1 MHDSPQNCGSSPHVA
16 FIPVDSTLG
25 FCWTSGEGGGMT
37 VRREV
42 VKIVLGAV
50 VLAPSGIAVLTIDTP
65 KGQAS
70 SSSMAP
76 LPDPGTYI
84 VDPAH
89 TFAYF
94 GAMHHIVG
102 LVRGRFDKV
111 TGTIS
116 AAKEPADCAVDISID
131 TASIDT
137 QVAKRDEDLRG
148 PDFFDVKN
156 FPAMTYRGRGIRK
169 SADDAWVM
177 DGLLTIRGVTK
188 EVPLTFR
195 FKGLF
200 PDMPAGQPARTSF
213 HASAAVK
220 RGDFGMTR
228 DNLMELGPNPKRP
241 DVEIEIDAEANAS
254 TPAK

>member
-1 MHDSPQNCGSSPHVA
+1 M
-16 FIPVDSTLG
+16 
-25 FCWTSGEGGGMT
+25 
-37 VRREV
+37 

-50 VLAPSGIAVLTIDTP
+50 LLALWSIAVVTMATP
-65 KGQAS
+65 KVLAS
-70 SSSMAP
+70 SSGMAA

-116 AAKEPADCAVDISID
+116 AAKDPADCTVDISID

-137 QVAKRDEDLRG
+137 QVTRRDEDLRG
-148 PDFFDVKN
+148 PDFFDVKK
-156 FPAMTYRGRGIRK
+156 FPAMTYGGRGIRK
-169 SADDAWVM
+169 TADGAWVM
-177 DGLLTIRGVTK
+177 DGSLTIRGVTK
-188 EVPLTFR
+188 EVPLTFK

-200 PDMPAGQPARTSF
+200 PGMPAGTPARTAF

-228 DNLMELGPNPKRP
+228 DNLMELEPNSKGP
-241 DVEIEIDAEANAS
+241 DVTIEIDVEADAS
-254 TPAK
+254 APAK

>member
-1 MHDSPQNCGSSPHVA
+1 
-16 FIPVDSTLG
+16 
-25 FCWTSGEGGGMT
+25 MT
-37 VRREV
+37 VRRGM
-42 VKIVLGAV
+42 VKIVLGVV
-50 VLAPSGIAVLTIDTP
+50 VLTLCGIAVLTMGGA
-65 KGQAS
+65 KGLAS
-70 SSSMAP
+70 SSSMDALPAP
-76 LPDPGTYI
+76 GMYDIDP
-84 VDPAH
+84 VH

-94 GAMHHIVG
+94 GAWHHIVG

-131 TASIDT
+131 AASIDT
-137 QVAKRDEDLRG
+137 QFAKRDEDLRG

-169 SADDAWVM
+169 TADGAWVM
-177 DGLLTIRGVTK
+177 DGSLTIRGVTK
-188 EVPLTFR
+188 EVPLTFQ

-200 PDMPAGQPARTSF
+200 PDMPAGQPARASF
-213 HASAAVK
+213 HARAAAK

-228 DNLMELGPNPKRP
+228 DNLMELGPNPKGP
-241 DVEIEIDAEANAS
+241 DVEIEIDVEANAS

>member
-1 MHDSPQNCGSSPHVA
+1 MSVRAGMLK
-16 FIPVDSTLG
+16 TLVG
-25 FCWTSGEGGGMT
+25 
-37 VRREV
+37 
-42 VKIVLGAV
+42 V
-50 VLAPSGIAVLTIDTP
+50 VLLMLCGIALVTTGAR
-65 KGQAS
+65 KGLAS
-70 SSSMAP
+70 SASNAP
-76 LPDPGTYI
+76 LPAPGTYN

-89 TFAYF
+89 SFAYF
-94 GAMHHIVG
+94 GAQHHIVG

-116 AAKEPADCAVDISID
+116 AAKEPADCALDISID

-137 QVAKRDEDLRG
+137 QVARRDEDLRG

-156 FPAMTYRGRGIRK
+156 FPAMTYRGRGIRR

-177 DGLLTIRGVTK
+177 DGSLTIRSVTK

-200 PDMPAGQPARTSF
+200 PNLPAGQPARASF
-213 HASAAVK
+213 HATAAVK

-228 DNLMELGPNPKRP
+228 DNLMELEPNAKGP
-241 DVEIEIDAEANAS
+241 DVEIEIDVEANAS

>member
-1 MHDSPQNCGSSPHVA
+1 M
-16 FIPVDSTLG
+16 TLRG
-25 FCWTSGEGGGMT
+25 RM
-37 VRREV
+37 
-42 VKIVLGAV
+42 VKVVLGAV
-50 VLAPSGIAVLTIDTP
+50 LLALCSIAVVTMATP
-65 KGQAS
+65 EGLAS
-70 SSSMAP
+70 PSSMAP
-76 LPDPGTYI
+76 LPDPGAYL

-116 AAKEPADCAVDISID
+116 AAKDPADCAVDISID

-137 QVAKRDEDLRG
+137 QVTRRDEDLRG
-148 PDFFDVKN
+148 PDFFDVKK

-169 SADDAWVM
+169 TADGAWVM
-177 DGLLTIRGVTK
+177 DGSLTIRGVTK
-188 EVPLTFR
+188 EVPLTFK

-200 PDMPAGQPARTSF
+200 PGMPAGAPARTAF

-228 DNLMELGPNPKRP
+228 DNLMELEPNSKGP
-241 DVEIEIDAEANAS
+241 DVTIEIDVEADAS
-254 TPAK
+254 APAK

>member
-1 MHDSPQNCGSSPHVA
+1 MVK
-16 FIPVDSTLG
+16 TG
-25 FCWTSGEGGGMT
+25 F
-37 VRREV
+37 
-42 VKIVLGAV
+42 V
-50 VLAPSGIAVLTIDTP
+50 VLTLCGIGLVTIGTP
-65 KGQAS
+65 LAS
-70 SSSMAP
+70 PARIDS
-76 LPDPGTYI
+76 LPAAGTYDI
-84 VDPAH
+84 DPAH

-116 AAKEPADCAVDISID
+116 AAKEPADCAVDISVD

-148 PDFFDVKN
+148 PDFFDVKK
-156 FPAMTYRGRGIRK
+156 FPGMTYHGRGVRQT
-169 SADDAWVM
+169 ADGWVM
-177 DGLLTIRGVTK
+177 DGSLTIRGVTK

-195 FKGLF
+195 FKGMF
-200 PDMPAGQPARTSF
+200 PDMPAGQPARASF
-213 HASAAVK
+213 HATAAVK

-228 DNLMELGPNPKRP
+228 DNLMELGPNPKGP
-241 DVEIEIDAEANAS
+241 DVEIEIAVEANAS

>member
-1 MHDSPQNCGSSPHVA
+1 MVK
-16 FIPVDSTLG
+16 TG
-25 FCWTSGEGGGMT
+25 F
-37 VRREV
+37 
-42 VKIVLGAV
+42 V
-50 VLAPSGIAVLTIDTP
+50 VLALYGIALVTMGTP
-65 KGQAS
+65 LAS
-70 SSSMAP
+70 SSSIDS
-76 LPDPGTYI
+76 LPAAGTYNI
-84 VDPAH
+84 DPAH

-116 AAKEPADCAVDISID
+116 AAKEPADCAVDISVD

-156 FPAMTYRGRGIRK
+156 FPVMTYRGRGVRQT
-169 SADDAWVM
+169 ADGAWVM
-177 DGLLTIRGVTK
+177 DGSLTIRGVTK

-195 FKGLF
+195 FKGMF
-200 PDMPAGQPARTSF
+200 PDMPAGQPARASF
-213 HASAAVK
+213 HATAAMK

-228 DNLMELGPNPKRP
+228 DNLMELGPNPKGP
-241 DVEIEIDAEANAS
+241 DVEIEIAVEANAS

>member
-1 MHDSPQNCGSSPHVA
+1 M
-16 FIPVDSTLG
+16 TMRK
-25 FCWTSGEGGGMT
+25 GM
-37 VRREV
+37 
-42 VKIVLGAV
+42 VKIVLGVVALTLCGTAV
-50 VLAPSGIAVLTIDTP
+50 STISTATGLASPSNMG
-65 KGQAS
+65 
-70 SSSMAP
+70 P

-94 GAMHHIVG
+94 GAVHHIVG

-116 AAKEPADCAVDISID
+116 AAKDPADCAVDISID

-137 QVAKRDEDLRG
+137 QVTRRDEDLRG
-148 PDFFDVKN
+148 PDFFDVKS

-169 SADDAWVM
+169 TADRAWVM
-177 DGLLTIRGVTK
+177 DGSLTIRGVTR
-188 EVPLTFR
+188 EVPLTFH

-200 PDMPAGQPARTSF
+200 PGMPAGSPARASF

-220 RGDFGMTR
+220 RGDFGVTR
-228 DNLMELGPNPKRP
+228 DNLMELAPNAKGP
-241 DVEIEIDAEANAS
+241 DVEIQIDVEANAS
-254 TPAK
+254 TPAE

>member
-1 MHDSPQNCGSSPHVA
+1 MTGRR
-16 FIPVDSTLG
+16 
-25 FCWTSGEGGGMT
+25 GM
-37 VRREV
+37 
-42 VKIVLGAV
+42 VKIVLSVV
-50 VLAPSGIAVLTIDTP
+50 VLTLCGIAVFAMGTP
-65 KGQAS
+65 KGLAS

-76 LPDPGTYI
+76 LPDPGTYNI
-84 VDPAH
+84 DPVH
-89 TFAYF
+89 TFGYF
-94 GAMHHIVG
+94 GARHHIVG

-116 AAKEPADCAVDISID
+116 AAKEPANCAVDISID

-137 QVAKRDEDLRG
+137 QFAKRDEDLRG

-169 SADDAWVM
+169 TADGAWVM
-177 DGLLTIRGVTK
+177 DGSLTIRGVTK

-200 PDMPAGQPARTSF
+200 PDMPAGQPARASF
-213 HASAAVK
+213 HATASVK

-228 DNLMELGPNPKRP
+228 DNLMELGPNPKGA
-241 DVEIEIDAEANAS
+241 DVDIEMDVEANAS